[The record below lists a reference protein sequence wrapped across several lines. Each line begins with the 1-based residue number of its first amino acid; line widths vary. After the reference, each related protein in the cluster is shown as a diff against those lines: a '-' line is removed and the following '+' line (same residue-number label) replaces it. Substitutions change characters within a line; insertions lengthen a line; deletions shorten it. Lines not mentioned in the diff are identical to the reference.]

1 MIDLGMMSYEE
12 LIALRVELN
21 NKIDGIEIDA
31 EEALLKGE
39 PVDGFRLKGGRQ
51 VRKIKHEG
59 TLAQQLRDLGLK
71 NGEFYNAKM
80 LGIPALEKLLAS
92 KNLAK
97 DNLTKHIEVSNA
109 DPKLEYVGT
118 KEDE

>member
-1 MIDLGMMSYEE
+1 MIDLNMLTYREM
-12 LIALRVELN
+12 LALRVELN
-21 NKIDGIEIDA
+21 NKIDEIEIDA
-31 EEALLKGE
+31 EERLHRGE
-39 PVDGFRLKGGRQ
+39 AVEGFRLKGGRQ

-71 NGEFYNAKM
+71 NGEFYKAKL
-80 LGIPALEKLLAS
+80 LGIPALERLLKDKGLS
-92 KNLAK
+92 T

-118 KEDE
+118 QK